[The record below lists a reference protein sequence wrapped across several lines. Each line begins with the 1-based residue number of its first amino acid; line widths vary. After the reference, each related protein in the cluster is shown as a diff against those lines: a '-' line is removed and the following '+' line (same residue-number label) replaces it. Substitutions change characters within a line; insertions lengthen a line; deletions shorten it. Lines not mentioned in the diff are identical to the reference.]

1 MRSSNGR
8 SPLSLAALLACLAMP
23 VSAGAT
29 DITQTAS
36 ADIPGAIVKKEGDP
50 VTKDELVAEQKSFFG
65 VFKSRSVAPVTG
77 TIETISPIT
86 GQVLYREPPI
96 PVEVRAYVRGF
107 VKEIFPREG
116 VVVEAKGAFIQGI
129 FGIGGETHGPIVMG
143 ATSPDAILTPASLV
157 HVMLDQ
163 DVAAR

>member
-1 MRSSNGR
+1 EPDSVVARTDLPGKVHSKNVSSDLGLPP
-8 SPLSLAALLACLAMP
+8 S
-23 VSAGAT
+23 
-29 DITQTAS
+29 
-36 ADIPGAIVKKEGDP
+36 DIPAAMMKREGDS
-50 VTKDELVAEQKSFFG
+50 VEKNEVVAEQKSFFG

-107 VKEIFPREG
+107 VKEVFPREG
-116 VVVEAKGAFIQGI
+116 VIVEAKGSFIQGI

-143 ATSPDAILTPASLV
+143 ATSP
-157 HVMLDQ
+157 
-163 DVAAR
+163 